1 MSLGYRPIV
10 YMWIAQ
16 YNDGQALPQFN
27 PETGEENL
35 FKEVDHSRLVKFGF
49 YPFSEKMA
57 KLIYG
62 FNGLVVIP
70 SFNPSYEIDVGKGQ
84 ELFARR
90 RNMIKIQT
98 GERWIVYHLGVDGN
112 VIKIKEDGTIEN

>member
-1 MSLGYRPIV
+1 
-10 YMWIAQ
+10 MWIAQ